1 MRIEDA
7 EIILDNGSF
16 ASIRAP
22 AFRDFIAAGAY
33 SGADFGEVLLVLC
46 ARCVRIDGELLSE
59 GEWEIL
65 PVSQINQV
73 LQSMIQLNGPA
84 MGAT

>member
-22 AFRDFIAAGAY
+22 AFRDFIAAQPPVQTLKGRSNWNQY
-33 SGADFGEVLLVLC
+33 TEYM
-46 ARCVRIDGELLSE
+46 LS
-59 GEWEIL
+59 
-65 PVSQINQV
+65 
-73 LQSMIQLNGPA
+73 NGRKR
-84 MGAT
+84 